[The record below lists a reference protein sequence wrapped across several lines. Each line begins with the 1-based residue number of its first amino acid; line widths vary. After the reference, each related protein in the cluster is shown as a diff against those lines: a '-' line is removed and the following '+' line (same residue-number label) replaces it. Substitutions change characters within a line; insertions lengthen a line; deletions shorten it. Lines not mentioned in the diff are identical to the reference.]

1 MTFSLAEL
9 PTELPTPHIH
19 THAIHTFHSTAQ
31 LWRHITLPWRPI
43 PIPSILDSQ
52 YPRNISRLA
61 SLLTRQDTVA
71 IGSSHSLP
79 IPYHLANPMQHPF
92 LPPYHIPSHARSN
105 MRPRMQPSP
114 GPWIEP
120 WPGQS
125 IVGFSPQCRG
135 YPSREYTAQ
144 RFIRSMEIYSMHACL
159 NSPGQSVSPPPI
171 HAHRSTN
178 LQHVH

>member
-1 MTFSLAEL
+1 MAEL

-19 THAIHTFHSTAQ
+19 THMPYIHSTVQ
-31 LWRHITLPWRPI
+31 HNYGDISHFPGGRFRFPVSS
-43 PIPSILDSQ
+43 IPSIPEIFPGL
-52 YPRNISRLA
+52 PV
-61 SLLTRQDTVA
+61 LLTRQDTVA